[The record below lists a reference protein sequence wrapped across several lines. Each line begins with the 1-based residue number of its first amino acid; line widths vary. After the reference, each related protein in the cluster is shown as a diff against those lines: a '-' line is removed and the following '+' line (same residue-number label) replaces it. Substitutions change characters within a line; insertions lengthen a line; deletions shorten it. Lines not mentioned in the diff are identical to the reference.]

1 MALPLIN
8 LAPFGM
14 RWTLNPATS
23 VVLPPGFQ
31 SLLNPFVSVAGKF
44 ISGSGATY
52 SVEESLGKGS
62 YGEVFLCKRSTD
74 SKQVAV
80 KVVKTNNLENDI
92 SEVIIQTLVYLF
104 TKDIKHPEIKFEGPY
119 CPAVY
124 EIGFDKSQGKLII
137 VNEVMRATTF
147 KFLEDRKGEKEELR
161 TLVPTILCQVSTMLI
176 DLYRIFR
183 FNHRDFKTDN
193 IMYIRNYKGYP
204 QMRLIDFGFSC
215 VNIGNLQVSGGSG
228 TFKYCSLASR
238 DLTQVM
244 FELFKYH
251 KYLPV
256 EIKDVLKSM
265 LTFKVGPKVCEM
277 YTECDNMKDW
287 KDTYDFLNT
296 DVTNPNGIPE
306 VVFNVMATYLQKGD
320 WRAHLA
326 YVPHVSPV
334 LPKEKP
340 AVPIICSKGKVHNP
354 NTNRCVKAEGQ
365 LGKALI
371 AAAASA
377 TNKRV
382 ASALIAIKHCS
393 KGRPN
398 YNPLTKRCVKSCPK
412 GRKRNS
418 TFKCKR
424 AATI

>member
-1 MALPLIN
+1 MALPPIN

-14 RWTLNPATS
+14 RWALNPASTI
-23 VVLPPGFQ
+23 VLPPGYQ
-31 SLLNPFVSVAGKF
+31 ALLTPFISTAAKF
-44 ISGSGATY
+44 ISGSGITY
-52 SVEESLGKGS
+52 VIEGSLGKGS
-62 YGEVFLCKRSTD
+62 YGEVFLCKRSSD
-74 SKQVAV
+74 SKPVAV
-80 KVVKTNNLENDI
+80 KVVKTANLDNDI

-104 TKDIKHPEIKFEGPY
+104 TKDIRHPEIKLEGPY

-124 EIGFDKSQGKLII
+124 EVGFDNSEGKLIL

-147 KFLEDRKGEKEELR
+147 TLLEGRKEEKAELR
-161 TLVPTILCQVSTMLI
+161 SLVPTILCQVSTILI
-176 DLYRIFR
+176 DLYRLFK

-193 IMYIRNYKGYP
+193 IMYVRNYAGYP

-228 TFKYCSLASR
+228 SFKYCSLASR
-238 DLTQVM
+238 DMTQVM
-244 FELFKYH
+244 FELYKYH
-251 KYLPV
+251 KYLPP
-256 EIKDVLKSM
+256 EIKDVLKSL
-265 LTFKVGPKVCEM
+265 LTFKVGPKICEM
-277 YTECDNMKDW
+277 YTACDNMKDW

-306 VVFNVMATYLQKGD
+306 VVFNVMATYLKKEE
-320 WRAHLA
+320 WRTQLA
-326 YVPHVSPV
+326 YLPHISPV

-354 NTNRCVKAEGQ
+354 NTNRCVKANGQ
-365 LGKALI
+365 LGKALM

-398 YNPLTKRCVKSCPK
+398 YNPLTKRCVSSCPK
-412 GRKRNS
+412 GKKRNR
-418 TFKCKR
+418 TFKCKK